1 MVRIAM
7 SATAQQ
13 FVSDVSTDSDLVEAA
28 REAGV
33 SEDELEAALKEYIA
47 EDRDLDADVET
58 YEACTYTNHTY
69 CSVCSGSA
77 CC

>member
-1 MVRIAM
+1 M

-13 FVSDVSTDSDLVEAA
+13 FVSDLSTDSESDLVEAA
-28 REAGV
+28 QEAGV
-33 SEDELEAALKEYIA
+33 SKDELAAALKEYIA
-47 EDRDLDADVET
+47 EDRDLDGDVDT